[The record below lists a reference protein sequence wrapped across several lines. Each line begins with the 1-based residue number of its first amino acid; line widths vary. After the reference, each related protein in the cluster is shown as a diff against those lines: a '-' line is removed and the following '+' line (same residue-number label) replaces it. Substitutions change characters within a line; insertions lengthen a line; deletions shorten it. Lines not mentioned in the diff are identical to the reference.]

1 MIDPLA
7 NFSGFPAGY
16 NPFAAMAQAF
26 QAMPQAAPVQ
36 MPQMTP
42 QQLGYG
48 PMHSAL
54 AQSLAQALQAQMG
67 GGLLGSPTPESMGL
81 LSTAMIPA
89 TAVGL
94 PTTGAGP
101 ALGPNQYYRMNNAFW
116 GAMPNT
122 LGGGGGGGSTGS
134 TGSTGGK
141 RDVRG
146 SNDIYRDRNSGGRDT
161 TQSVYGNAG
170 GGLSDYGQRELSNY
184 GGIF

>member
-1 MIDPLA
+1 MIDPSA

-26 QAMPQAAPVQ
+26 QAIPQAAPVQ

-67 GGLLGSPTPESMGL
+67 GGLLSSPTPEQMGL
-81 LSTAMIPA
+81 LSTAMVPA
-89 TAVGL
+89 QAVNL
-94 PTTGAGP
+94 PTSGAG
-101 ALGPNQYYRMNNAFW
+101 ATLGPNQYYRMNNAFW

-122 LGGGGGGGSTGS
+122 LTGS
-134 TGSTGGK
+134 GSSRNND
-141 RDVRG
+141 RDFGRSEREGNRNRERG
-146 SNDIYRDRNSGGRDT
+146 EGWNATSNPSP
-161 TQSVYGNAG
+161 YGSAG